1 MKKIVLSLAVL
12 ALSYS
17 AQAQENPTYGF
28 NEGDVMVEGSLQV
41 TTKDNKNTEVKTSE
55 FVFNPK
61 AGYFLSDKFAVGVEL
76 GIGTDKTENYGTIA
90 PLSQI
95 SQKGNSFYVGAFGR
109 YYFLDLGSRFKTY
122 AEVGVGH
129 STSKSEE
136 EILLVDGSSRTTE
149 DPKVNTVGFNAG
161 LGFSYFVTPKIAINF
176 GLTDILSYNSSK
188 SKADG
193 AKASNEF
200 NANINNFS
208 NFFDAA
214 TFGLTFKF

>member
-17 AQAQENPTYGF
+17 AQAQENENFGF
-28 NEGDVMVEGSLQV
+28 NEGDVMLEGSLQV
-41 TTKDNKNTEVKTSE
+41 TTKDNKNTEIKTNE

-76 GIGTDKTENYGTIA
+76 GIGSDKTENYA
-90 PLSQI
+90 SNAVELST
-95 SQKGNSFYVGAFGR
+95 KGSSFYVGAFGR

-122 AEVGVGH
+122 AEVGVGS
-129 STSKSEE
+129 STSKSEVE
-136 EILLVDGSSRTTE
+136 ALLADGTRRTTE
-149 DPKVNTVGFNAG
+149 SPKVNTVGLNAG

-188 SKADG
+188 SKSDG
-193 AKASNEF
+193 AKATNEF
-200 NANINNFS
+200 NANVNNFS

-214 TFGLTFKF
+214 TFGLTFKL